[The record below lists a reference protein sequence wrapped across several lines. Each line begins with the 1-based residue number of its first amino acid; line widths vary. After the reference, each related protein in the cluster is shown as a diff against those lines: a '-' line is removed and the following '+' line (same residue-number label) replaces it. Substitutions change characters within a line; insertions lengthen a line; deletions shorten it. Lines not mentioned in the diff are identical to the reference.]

1 MNKLFFAP
9 FVALCLSGC
18 TGLGALMNASAG
30 PPPAPLAATVID
42 DQAVNFALESFDTAL
57 TLLDAAMD
65 AGKIKP
71 GTLQAK
77 ALAVKVRQIQ
87 RFLAVA
93 DAAQKGGQSA
103 TYAEAFRNAR
113 TALTEFRAGI
123 PS

>member
-1 MNKLFFAP
+1 MKKLLLAP
-9 FVALCLSGC
+9 ALALCLSGC
-18 TGLGALMNASAG
+18 AGLGALMGAAAG
-30 PPPAPLAATVID
+30 PPPAPLAARVID

-71 GTLQAK
+71 GSPQAK

-87 RFLAVA
+87 HFLAVA
-93 DAAQKGGQSA
+93 DAAQRAGQSA

-113 TALTEFRAGI
+113 TALSEFKAAI